1 MSLGS
6 YLWSDSQKNI
16 SPMNFK
22 AKTTISQNYLRCAAS
37 CALCNFSALPT
48 KQAEKVWEYQGA
60 GVGMRFLFALLRP
73 HTRYYAVHA
82 MADLTSQSPIPSFQ
96 NRRNWASFVKSSAC
110 LSDPLL
116 PSEQCFG
123 AGPFLDRLRF
133 SLFTWSRPK
142 MDLVSA
148 SKQLFRKCNLTQCFL
163 SFPFLR
169 QYGSW
174 KKSSQSPTNLLRE
187 GKKGLWVNMAV
198 LHRALFTW
206 FICLMFLILVVLRL
220 DQRVRW
226 VTQLT
231 TTHRWASASFSSF
244 WWSSIWTREWG

>member
-16 SPMNFK
+16 SPVNFK

-96 NRRNWASFVKSSAC
+96 NRRNWATFVKS
-110 LSDPLL
+110 
-116 PSEQCFG
+116 SEQCFG
-123 AGPFLDRLRF
+123 AGPFLTGSGFHFSPGAGADRRWTSSPHQSSYTENVISHNVF
-133 SLFTWSRPK
+133 W
-142 MDLVSA
+142 V
-148 SKQLFRKCNLTQCFL
+148 FL
-163 SFPFLR
+163 S
-169 QYGSW
+169 
-174 KKSSQSPTNLLRE
+174 
-187 GKKGLWVNMAV
+187 
-198 LHRALFTW
+198 
-206 FICLMFLILVVLRL
+206 
-220 DQRVRW
+220 
-226 VTQLT
+226 
-231 TTHRWASASFSSF
+231 
-244 WWSSIWTREWG
+244 